1 MIGKLPMPAP
11 KSLSSAQK
19 PVMTEGGTPN
29 SLLRTLEGG
38 LVLRDLLAPGGDAVR
53 RGELGLEVEE
63 GLREELLAA
72 VARGDLA
79 VDAHAVEHG
88 IDGVRA
94 DTGGGGVLFETR
106 EPGRKA
112 LGVAAILV
120 GRRIGRALTGFCRW
134 GDSGRLS
141 GWGRRRSGGGWRSGL
156 LLGRGLLRLLG
167 LLLHRR
173 RRIEELSRGGADRR
187 NCDQRRCHRR
197 TKLQRVHR
205 RSFG

>member
-29 SLLRTLEGG
+29 SLCARSKVALCCAI
-38 LVLRDLLAPGGDAVR
+38 LLAPGGDAVR
-53 RGELGLEVEE
+53 RGKLALEVEE

-79 VDAHAVEHG
+79 VDAHAVEHS
-88 IDGVRA
+88 IDGGRA
-94 DTGGGGVLFETR
+94 DTGGGGVFFETR

-112 LGVAAILV
+112 FCVAAILV

-134 GDSGRLS
+134 GDGGRLG
-141 GWGRRRSGGGWRSGL
+141 GWGRGRSGCGWRSGL
-156 LLGRGLLRLLG
+156 LLGRRLLRLLG

-173 RRIEELSRGGADRR
+173 RIEELSRGGAGRR
-187 NCDQRRCHRR
+187 NCYQRRCHRR
-197 TKLQRVHR
+197 TKLQRVHC